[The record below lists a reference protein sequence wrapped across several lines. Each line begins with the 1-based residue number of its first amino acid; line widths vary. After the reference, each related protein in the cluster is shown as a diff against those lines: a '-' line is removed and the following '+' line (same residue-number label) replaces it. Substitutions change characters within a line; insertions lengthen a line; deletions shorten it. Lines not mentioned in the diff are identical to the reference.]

1 MSWQL
6 RMIKNHFK
14 KDSPNCHES
23 IFSIFFATIP
33 SFGNAE
39 ILETLFIGRGFPNG
53 VDHKGQKLIRNLSF
67 FYDSFQKLNCHP
79 HDDDDVD
86 V

>member
-6 RMIKNHFK
+6 RMIKNHFI

-23 IFSIFFATIP
+23 TFSHCFATIP

-39 ILETLFIGRGFPNG
+39 ISETLFIGRGFPNG
-53 VDHKGQKLIRNLSF
+53 VDHKGQKPIRNLSF
-67 FYDSFQKLNCHP
+67 FYDNFQKLNFRP
-79 HDDDDVD
+79 HDDDDED